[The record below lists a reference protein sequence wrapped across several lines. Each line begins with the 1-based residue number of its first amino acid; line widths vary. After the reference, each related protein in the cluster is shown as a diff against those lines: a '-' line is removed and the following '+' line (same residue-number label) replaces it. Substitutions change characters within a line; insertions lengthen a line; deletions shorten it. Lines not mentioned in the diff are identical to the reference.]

1 MILKLI
7 QSGGF
12 LGRTKFAEEELSTFP
27 KGIQDQINQLFS
39 AVENKYDIS
48 SSVREPDQ
56 LQYFLE
62 YNNCRLPISST
73 TISPELDALVHMLMQ
88 QLHY

>member
-12 LGRTKFAEEELSTFP
+12 LGRSKFAEKELSSFP
-27 KGIQDQINQLFS
+27 KEIQDKISQLFS
-39 AVENKYDIS
+39 AENKYDTS
-48 SSVREPDQ
+48 SSVKGPDQ

-62 YNNCRLPISST
+62 YNNCRLPIIST
-73 TISPELDALVHMLMQ
+73 AVNPELETVINMLMQ